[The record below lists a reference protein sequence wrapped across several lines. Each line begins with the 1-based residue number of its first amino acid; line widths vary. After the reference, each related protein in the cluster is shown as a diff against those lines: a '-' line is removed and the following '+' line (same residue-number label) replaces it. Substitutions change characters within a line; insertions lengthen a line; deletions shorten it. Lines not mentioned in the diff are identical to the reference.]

1 MARSMARSPIQPD
14 SSSGMIFGC
23 RPRHQVRTL
32 VPDRGEPTTKIGL
45 FFWCCIL
52 PESSCRQMCV
62 ILRLRKCR
70 LLRPLVKRGYDS
82 CDRVTTAGAPIASA
96 AWVIAQRTKADGFNV
111 LTNSRIFLYAI
122 STLATCFTRCL
133 NAVSI
138 AAAATLEVRAGEEV
152 SFTCLHK
159 RIAFSSTEGLTVESP
174 ITKSSGTLELLIR
187 SESGSRHCAQYGSS
201 RKSSTERI
209 AASRSLIRSANRI
222 R

>member
-1 MARSMARSPIQPD
+1 MLLSPVC
-14 SSSGMIFGC
+14 M
-23 RPRHQVRTL
+23 
-32 VPDRGEPTTKIGL
+32 
-45 FFWCCIL
+45 
-52 PESSCRQMCV
+52 

-70 LLRPLVKRGYDS
+70 LLRPLVKRSYNS
-82 CDRVTTAGAPIASA
+82 CDRVTAGAPIASA

-159 RIAFSSTEGLTVESP
+159 RIAFSRTKGLTVESP
-174 ITKSSGTLELLIR
+174 IVKSSGTLELLIR
-187 SESGSRHCAQYGSS
+187 SESGSRHCAQYGPAF
-201 RKSSTERI
+201 RADQQLQC
-209 AASRSLIRSANRI
+209 AARFHN
-222 R
+222 